1 MKIKETIK
9 QNYKLILIV
18 LVAGIILGW
27 LVSPSS
33 GGSRN
38 RQTSVPAAD
47 AHEHIES
54 AEAEQIWTCS
64 MHPQIKQNHPGNC
77 PICGMELI
85 PLTQETASNRETD
98 PNEIQMTE
106 DAMKLA
112 EIQTVIVR
120 RGKPDKDVILQ
131 GKIKA
136 DERNIAKLT
145 ARFGGRIEKL
155 FVNFTGQRVR
165 KGEKL
170 GVIYSPDLITAQR
183 ELLEATK
190 YKDSNP
196 SFYKASRSKLKLWDL
211 TEEQIDAIE
220 SSGDPVVYFDILSP
234 ISGTVT
240 KRNVTTG
247 DYVKEGS
254 PLFEVTDLSRV
265 WVLFD
270 AYETDLPWISLG
282 DEIEFTVEAIPAE
295 KFKGKVSFIDPL
307 LDPKTR
313 VARG

>member
-1 MKIKETIK
+1 MKLTETLK

-18 LVAGIILGW
+18 LAAGIILGW

-33 GGSRN
+33 GGSS
-38 RQTSVPAAD
+38 TAED
-47 AHEHIES
+47 AHQHIES
-54 AEAEQIWTCS
+54 AGAEQLWTCS

-85 PLTQETASNRETD
+85 PLTQETSTKQETD

-112 EIQTVIVR
+112 EIQTVTVR

-131 GKIKA
+131 GKVRA

-155 FVNFTGQRVR
+155 FVNFTGQDVR

-183 ELLEATK
+183 ELLEAAR
-190 YKDSNP
+190 YKDTNP

-211 TEEQIDAIE
+211 TEAQIDALE
-220 SSGDPVVYFDILSP
+220 NSGDPVVYFDILSP
-234 ISGTVT
+234 ISGTVK
-240 KRNVTTG
+240 KRNVTSG
-247 DYVKEGS
+247 DYVKEGA
-254 PLFEVTDLSRV
+254 PLFEVIDLSRV
-265 WVLFD
+265 WILFD
-270 AYETDLPWISLG
+270 AYETDLP
-282 DEIEFTVEAIPAE
+282 
-295 KFKGKVSFIDPL
+295 
-307 LDPKTR
+307 
-313 VARG
+313 